1 MGWRGLEAAWAGTTW
16 LFVPSLSCL
25 FCGGRLAS
33 FLASAPW
40 LPAHFRSYIPS
51 VALNLAQQSFS
62 VHGLLGK
69 ETPGWVSQGLRNA
82 SELPLYSPHSKS
94 VALHCPRC
102 VVTWACFS
110 FGLGCS
116 AGLKRYP
123 SPARPSSDS
132 LFVSLVG
139 CLCFNLPLSHL
150 PPPIHCPTSQGM

>member
-1 MGWRGLEAAWAGTTW
+1 MEWRGLEAAAWAGTTW

-40 LPAHFRSYIPS
+40 LPAHFRSYSPS

-82 SELPLYSPHSKS
+82 SELPLYPSLTLFKASSPELREGLLCQKCK
-94 VALHCPRC
+94 AL
-102 VVTWACFS
+102 S
-110 FGLGCS
+110 
-116 AGLKRYP
+116 
-123 SPARPSSDS
+123 
-132 LFVSLVG
+132 
-139 CLCFNLPLSHL
+139 
-150 PPPIHCPTSQGM
+150 